1 MALTEPSD
9 RSLRVG
15 LLESLIH
22 TWSWSAPGHTR
33 GLGRRPADLTTPLS
47 ALATLKV
54 LAVVG
59 AGEALDAALFQ
70 LSSANRTYQYRGF
83 TIVCMNEPA
92 VGLLTP
98 C

>member
-33 GLGRRPADLTTPLS
+33 GLGRRPADLTTPLN

-59 AGEALDAALFQ
+59 AGEALEATLLQ
-70 LSSANRTYQYRGF
+70 LSSANCTYTYPGF
-83 TIVCMNEPA
+83 TTKITKELVA
-92 VGLLTP
+92 GLLAP